1 MKTIKR
7 VNFDKSL
14 KMHLACGDH
23 DFTEYIYFKN
33 GFAYAT
39 NEIIL
44 VKNDLSI
51 CSSIHPDQIG
61 LLNGKLLH
69 KDDYKKIL
77 NQDVVNIS
85 EENITCQK
93 GDVTSV
99 FKLINNSYKIFDN
112 MEEFFK
118 EKLNDTSANISDFK
132 LSIYNMSLMNEAL
145 YNRGKLNFTF
155 KDPTFPIIICTDEEN
170 YCMGMIITSL

>member
-23 DFTEYIYFKN
+23 GFTEYIYFKN

-51 CSSIHPDQIG
+51 CSSIHPDQVR

-77 NQDVVNIS
+77 NTDVINLS
-85 EENITCQK
+85 
-93 GDVTSV
+93 
-99 FKLINNSYKIFDN
+99 LIHI
-112 MEEFFK
+112 
-118 EKLNDTSANISDFK
+118 
-132 LSIYNMSLMNEAL
+132 
-145 YNRGKLNFTF
+145 
-155 KDPTFPIIICTDEEN
+155 
-170 YCMGMIITSL
+170 